1 MCKMCKNCKRMNVN
15 CKRIYTIKEMYGN
28 DRVQT
33 SFTSFTRLFEVRYA
47 HDTKFELKVRR
58 N

>member
-1 MCKMCKNCKRMNVN
+1 MCENCKRMIVN

-47 HDTKFELKVRR
+47 HDTKFELKSKEKL